1 VGFKEYEMGGLVV
14 TGISFFFVWFLRKV
28 LGESPEDACKQDA
41 WHRFK
46 KKFRAGRIYH
56 LFAIKTD
63 ELSSA
68 KFLSHWVAGVLLLIA
83 MDISLDVINRSY
95 LPLNQM
101 QKIEGTVIQFSPAP
115 AKNNCQHQV
124 IVRTHEGDKRYAAC
138 VDNDKYTRLY
148 QVVGKRVTV
157 WIGQQGTFL
166 SGIHQS
172 IHQIEHDGKV
182 IVQYRIES
190 EADFTSVQRNLWIL
204 ISVLFTLAVA
214 FFIHIAASNIKTYG
228 YWQPRGESL

>member
-1 VGFKEYEMGGLVV
+1 MGGLVV
-14 TGISFFFVWFLRKV
+14 TGISYFMVWFLTKV
-28 LGESPEDACKQDA
+28 LGESPKDACKQDI

-46 KKFRAGRIYH
+46 RKFRAGRIYH
-56 LFAIKTD
+56 LFAIKLD
-63 ELSSA
+63 DRSGL
-68 KFLSHWVAGVLLLIA
+68 KFLYHLFGGVFLLMA
-83 MDISLDVINRSY
+83 MDVSLDTINHSY

-124 IVRTHEGDKRYAAC
+124 IVRTSEGDKRYAAC

-157 WIGQQGTFL
+157 WVGQQGTFL

-172 IHQIEHDGKV
+172 IHQLEHNGKV

-190 EADFTSVQRNLWIL
+190 EADFNSVQRNLWIV
-204 ISVLFTLAVA
+204 ISVLFALAVA
-214 FFIHIAASNIKTYG
+214 SFTQIAASNIKMYG
-228 YWQPRGESL
+228 YWQPK